1 MEPSSARRRIVS
13 SGIVVVALG
22 ARVLALLALC
32 LLAWA
37 AVPKLV
43 GWIPTTVA
51 SGSMEPRVLAGDVVV
66 SMPIDGSDAAAGQVV
81 LVDDPG
87 EDDALLLHRV
97 VEREAEG
104 LRLKGDA
111 NRQPDRQLVQD
122 EAVRGVGVLRV
133 PYIGLPVV
141 WANEGA
147 WVPLA
152 LSAALAAAT
161 LGAIA
166 ATRRYLVED
175 RDATAPIGRVRR
187 VAPIGGAAL
196 AGVLAIVSVLPTAGA
211 SWQGFA
217 GAADNRL
224 GAGSFS
230 CLGQPLG
237 SPEFRLD
244 FSEADGIAVVNSG
257 SGSGIAQLSGT
268 AERIGGS
275 CGDSPFVRLDG
286 QAGQVV
292 TMPQLPQQT
301 TFTLETWFRTTE
313 PQGKLIGFGNAQ
325 TVASTSHDRHLYVD
339 RNGRLVFGTW
349 SGSPQT
355 IVTPDA
361 VTDGRWHHVMATMS
375 TTEGMRLYLDGA
387 LVGTNSNTVLQSY
400 RGYWRIGHDTIA
412 STWPGAPSSAWFAG
426 DLDGVGIHSRV
437 LSAEEAA
444 EHAAVGRP

>member
-43 GWIPTTVA
+43 GWVPTTVA
-51 SGSMEPRVLAGDVVV
+51 SGSMEPRIMTGDVVV
-66 SMPIDGSDAAAGQVV
+66 SMPIDGADAAAGQVV
-81 LVDDPG
+81 LVDGPG

-111 NRQPDRQLVQD
+111 NRQPDRRLVQD
-122 EAVRGVGVLRV
+122 DAVRGVGVLRV

-147 WVPLA
+147 WGPLA
-152 LSAALAAAT
+152 LSAAFAAAI

-175 RDATAPIGRVRR
+175 REATAPIGRVRR
-187 VAPIGGAAL
+187 AAPIGGAAL
-196 AGVLAIVSVLPTAGA
+196 AGVLAVVSVLPTAGA
-211 SWQGFA
+211 NWQSFA
-217 GAADNRL
+217 GASDNRL
-224 GAGSFS
+224 GAGPFS

-244 FSEADGIAVVNSG
+244 FSEADGAEVVNSG
-257 SGSGIAQLSGT
+257 TGSGVAQLGGT
-268 AERIGGS
+268 AERVGGS

-313 PQGKLIGFGNAQ
+313 SQGKLIGFGNAQ
-325 TVASTSHDRHLYVD
+325 TVPSSAHDRHLYID
-339 RNGRLVFGTW
+339 RDGRLVFGTW

-375 TTEGMRLYLDGA
+375 TTDGMRLYLDGA

-444 EHAAVGRP
+444 EHAALGRP